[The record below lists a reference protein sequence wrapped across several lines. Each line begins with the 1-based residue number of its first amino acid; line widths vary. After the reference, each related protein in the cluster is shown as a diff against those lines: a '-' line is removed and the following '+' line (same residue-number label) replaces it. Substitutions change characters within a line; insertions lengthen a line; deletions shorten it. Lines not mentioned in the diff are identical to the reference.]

1 MTTAID
7 ALARPEGPSPMTTL
21 AERRVRLPKWGTSRE
36 DLRGRMDRAAS
47 DDVPWLE
54 RLAAGT
60 NYVAGGDVLEVAKE
74 AYLRFF
80 STNGL
85 LPSTFPSLAR
95 FEREVI
101 DYAAG
106 LLHGPDAVGSITSG
120 GSESI
125 LMGVKSARDRAR
137 AVHPNITNPRM
148 VVPES
153 AHPAFW
159 KAAHYFGLDLVRVP
173 LGPDLQIDL
182 NAYRAAI
189 DDDTVL
195 LVASAPS
202 LTLGM
207 VDPIEAI
214 APLALERD
222 INLHVDACVGGF
234 FLPFAEMLGYPVPRF
249 DFRVPG
255 VTTISADLHKFGY
268 TAKGASVILSRD
280 PGIFHHQI
288 FHFGG
293 PERPDD
299 WYVTPSMTG
308 TRPGG
313 AIAAAW
319 AVMTYL
325 GEEGYLR
332 VVGATMTYLRRW
344 WDGIAAID
352 GLEVMGAPAMSVFGY
367 TSRTLDVFAIADG
380 LEARG
385 WLVSRDSHPVRSIRF
400 MQSAGHEPFVD
411 AYLADLG
418 EVAELVRSGQLTSDG
433 GQATYT

>member
-1 MTTAID
+1 MATNIA
-7 ALARPEGPSPMTTL
+7 P
-21 AERRVRLPKWGTSRE
+21 RVRLPEQGTPR
-36 DLRGRMDRAAS
+36 DTVLAAL
-47 DDVPWLE
+47 DDAAGGDEPWLE

-60 NYVAGGDVLEVAKE
+60 NYVAGDDVTEVAKA

-85 LPSTFPSLAR
+85 LPHTFPSLAR

-101 DYAAG
+101 DYTAG

-137 AVHPNITNPRM
+137 VVHPEITAPRI

-173 LGPDLQIDL
+173 LGTDLQIDL
-182 NAYRAAI
+182 AAYRAAI

-207 VDPIEAI
+207 VDPIETIGPWA
-214 APLALERD
+214 LARD
-222 INLHVDACVGGF
+222 INLHVDSCVGGF
-234 FLPFAEMLGYPVPRF
+234 FLPFAEKLGYPVPTF

-268 TAKGASVILSRD
+268 TAKGTSTIMSRD
-280 PGIFHHQI
+280 PGIFRHQG
-288 FHFGG
+288 FSFGG

-325 GEEGYLR
+325 GEAGYLR
-332 VVGATMTYLRRW
+332 VVGQTMAYLRRW
-344 WDGIAAID
+344 WDGINAID

-367 TSRTLDVFAIADG
+367 TSSTLDVYAIADG

-385 WLVSRDSHPVRSIRF
+385 WLVFRDSHPVKSIRF

-411 AYLADLG
+411 AYLADLR
-418 EVAELVRSGQLTSDG
+418 EVVELVRSGRLTSDG
-433 GQATYT
+433 GRATYT

>member
-1 MTTAID
+1 MATDTRA
-7 ALARPEGPSPMTTL
+7 
-21 AERRVRLPKWGTSRE
+21 RLPERGTPRE
-36 DLRGRMDRAAS
+36 DLRRLLDDAAA
-47 DDVPWLE
+47 DDAAWLE

-60 NYVAGGDVLEVAKE
+60 NYAAGDDVVEVAKE
-74 AYLRFF
+74 AYLRYF
-80 STNGL
+80 STNAL

-95 FEREVI
+95 FERDVI
-101 DYAAG
+101 DFAAG
-106 LLHGPDAVGSITSG
+106 LFHGPDAVGSITSG

-137 AVHPNITNPRM
+137 VVHPDIVTPRM

-159 KAAHYFGLDLVRVP
+159 KAAHYFGLELVPVP
-173 LGPDLQIDL
+173 LGPDLQIDVD
-182 NAYRAAI
+182 AYRAAV
-189 DDDTVL
+189 DDATVL

-207 VDPIEAI
+207 VDPIERL
-214 APLALERD
+214 APLALARD
-222 INLHVDACVGGF
+222 INFHVDSCVGGF
-234 FLPFAEMLGYPVPRF
+234 FLPFAEKLGYPVPLF

-268 TAKGASVILSRD
+268 TAKGASIVMSRD
-280 PGIFHHQI
+280 PAIFRHQV
-288 FHFGG
+288 FRFGG
-293 PERPDD
+293 PQRPDD

-313 AIAAAW
+313 AVAAAW

-332 VVGATMTYLRRW
+332 VVDATMRYLRRW

-352 GLEVMGAPAMSVFGY
+352 GLEVMGEPAMSVFGY
-367 TSRTLDVFAIADG
+367 TSRELDIFAIADG

-385 WLVSRDSHPVRSIRF
+385 WLVTRDSHPVRSIRF
-400 MQSAGHEPFVD
+400 MQSAGHEPYVD
-411 AYLADLG
+411 AYMVDLR
-418 EVAELVRSGQLTSDG
+418 EVVRDVRRDGSTSDTG
-433 GQATYT
+433 RATYT

>member
-1 MTTAID
+1 MTTPAD
-7 ALARPEGPSPMTTL
+7 APGETARK
-21 AERRVRLPKWGTSRE
+21 ALPAHGAGRE
-36 DLRGRMDRAAS
+36 KILRELDEAAGG
-47 DDVPWLE
+47 DVSWRE

-60 NYVAGGDVLEVAKE
+60 NYLAGDDVVEVAKE

-137 AVHPNITNPRM
+137 IVHPQIMSPRM

-159 KAAHYFGLDLVRVP
+159 KAAHYFGLDLVKVP
-173 LGPDLQIDL
+173 LGPDLQVDVQT
-182 NAYRAAI
+182 YEAAI
-189 DDDTVL
+189 DDRTVL

-207 VDPIEAI
+207 VDPIEEL
-214 APLALERD
+214 APLALARD
-222 INLHVDACVGGF
+222 INFHVDSCVGGF
-234 FLPFAEMLGYPVPRF
+234 FLPFAEKLGYPVPRF

-268 TAKGASVILSRD
+268 TAKGTSMIMSRD
-280 PGIFHHQI
+280 PEIFRHQV
-288 FHFGG
+288 FQFGG

-332 VVGATMTYLRRW
+332 VVGDTMHYLERW
-344 WDGIAAID
+344 WAAIDAID
-352 GLEVMGAPAMSVFGY
+352 GLEVMGSPAMSVFGY

-385 WLVSRDSHPVRSIRF
+385 WLVYRDSHPVPSIRF
-400 MQSAGHEPFVD
+400 MQSAGHEPYVD
-411 AYLADLG
+411 AYMADLRD
-418 EVAELVRSGQLTSDG
+418 VVELVRSGRLTSDG
-433 GQATYT
+433 GRAKYT

>member
-1 MTTAID
+1 M
-7 ALARPEGPSPMTTL
+7 SKV
-21 AERRVRLPKWGTSRE
+21 AEERASLPRHGTSRE
-36 DLRGRMDRAAS
+36 ELRHRLDVAS
-47 DDVPWLE
+47 AHDALWLE

-60 NYVAGGDVLEVAKE
+60 NYAAGDDVVEVAKE
-74 AYLRFF
+74 AYLRYF

-85 LPSTFPSLAR
+85 LPSTFPSLAG
-95 FEREVI
+95 FERDVV

-106 LLHGPDAVGSITSG
+106 LLHGPDAIGSITSG

-137 AVHPNITNPRM
+137 AVHPEITAPRM

-159 KAAHYFGLDLVRVP
+159 KAAHYFGLELVRVP
-173 LGPDLQIDL
+173 LGPDLQIDVDV
-182 NAYRAAI
+182 YRAAV
-189 DDDTVL
+189 DDATVL

-207 VDPIEAI
+207 VDPIVQL

-222 INLHVDACVGGF
+222 INFHVDSCVGGF
-234 FLPFAEMLGYPVPRF
+234 FLPFAEMLGYPVPPF

-268 TAKGASVILSRD
+268 TAKGASLIMSRD
-280 PGIFHHQI
+280 PEIYRHQV
-288 FHFGG
+288 FKFGG

-325 GEEGYLR
+325 GEEGYCR
-332 VVGATMTYLRRW
+332 VVGATMAYLRRW
-344 WDGIAAID
+344 WDGIEAID
-352 GLEVMGAPAMSVFGY
+352 GLEVMGKPAMSVFGY
-367 TSRTLDVFAIADG
+367 TSRELDIFAIADG

-385 WLVSRDSHPVRSIRF
+385 WLVTRDTHPVRSIRF
-400 MQSAGHEPFVD
+400 MQSAGHEPYVD
-411 AYLADLG
+411 AYLADLR
-418 EVAELVRSGQLTSDG
+418 EVADLVRSGRLTSDS

>member
-1 MTTAID
+1 MATETY
-7 ALARPEGPSPMTTL
+7 AR
-21 AERRVRLPKWGTSRE
+21 VQLPRHGTPPDEIRA
-36 DLRGRMDRAAS
+36 RMDEAAS
-47 DDVPWLE
+47 HDARWRE

-60 NYVAGGDVLEVAKE
+60 NYMAGDDVVEVAKE

-101 DYAAG
+101 DYTAG
-106 LLHGPDAVGSITSG
+106 LLHGPDATGSITSG

-137 AVHPNITNPRM
+137 AVHPGITRPRM

-159 KAAHYFGLDLVRVP
+159 KAAHYFGLELVPVP
-173 LGPDLQIDL
+173 LRPDLQIDL
-182 NAYRAAI
+182 DAYRAAI
-189 DDDTVL
+189 DSDTVL

-207 VDPIEAI
+207 VDPIEEL
-214 APLALERD
+214 APLAAERD
-222 INLHVDACVGGF
+222 INFHVDSCVGGY
-234 FLPFAEMLGYPVPRF
+234 FLPFAEKLGYPVPAF

-268 TAKGASVILSRD
+268 TAKGASVIMSRD
-280 PGIFHHQI
+280 SEIFRHQV
-288 FHFGG
+288 FQFGG
-293 PERPDD
+293 PQRPDD

-319 AVMTYL
+319 AVLTYL

-332 VVGATMTYLRRW
+332 VVGATMAYLRRW
-344 WDGIAAID
+344 WDGIEAID
-352 GLEVMGAPAMSVFGY
+352 GLEVMGKPAMSVFGY
-367 TSRTLDVFAIADG
+367 TSQTLDIFAIADG

-385 WLVSRDSHPVRSIRF
+385 WLVFRDNHPVRSIRF

-411 AYLADLG
+411 AYLADLR
-418 EVAELVRSGQLTSDG
+418 EVADLVRTGQLTSEG
-433 GQATYT
+433 GRATYT

>member
-1 MTTAID
+1 MG
-7 ALARPEGPSPMTTL
+7 E
-21 AERRVRLPKWGTSRE
+21 
-36 DLRGRMDRAAS
+36 AAS
-47 DDVPWLE
+47 HDAAWLE

-60 NYVAGGDVLEVAKE
+60 NYAAGDDVVEVAKE

-101 DYAAG
+101 DYTAG
-106 LLHGPDAVGSITSG
+106 LLHGPDATGSITSG

-137 AVHPNITNPRM
+137 AVHPEITKPRM

-159 KAAHYFGLDLVRVP
+159 KAAHYFGLELVRVP

-182 NAYRAAI
+182 DAYRAAI

-207 VDPIEAI
+207 VDSIEEL
-214 APLALERD
+214 APLAAERD
-222 INLHVDACVGGF
+222 INFHVDSCVGGF
-234 FLPFAEMLGYPVPRF
+234 FLPFAEKLGYPVPTF

-268 TAKGASVILSRD
+268 TAKGASMIMSRD
-280 PGIFHHQI
+280 PEIFRHQV
-288 FHFGG
+288 FQFGG
-293 PERPDD
+293 PQRPED

-332 VVGATMTYLRRW
+332 IVGATMAYLRRW
-344 WDGIAAID
+344 WDGIEAID
-352 GLEVMGAPAMSVFGY
+352 GLQVMGKPAMSVFGY
-367 TSRTLDVFAIADG
+367 TSRALDVFAIADG

-385 WLVSRDSHPVRSIRF
+385 WLVFRDSHPVRSIRF

-411 AYLADLG
+411 SYLADLR
-418 EVAELVRSGQLTSDG
+418 EVVELVRSGRLISEG
-433 GQATYT
+433 GQAAYT

>member
-1 MTTAID
+1 
-7 ALARPEGPSPMTTL
+7 MTTL
-21 AERRVRLPKWGTSRE
+21 IEPRVQLPQHGTSR
-36 DLRGRMDRAAS
+36 DQIRARMDEAS
-47 DDVPWLE
+47 NHDARWLE

-60 NYVAGGDVLEVAKE
+60 NYMAGDDVVEVAKE
-74 AYLRFF
+74 AYLSFF

-101 DYAAG
+101 DYTAG
-106 LLHGPDAVGSITSG
+106 LLHGPDAIGSITSG

-137 AVHPNITNPRM
+137 AVHPEITRPRM
-148 VVPES
+148 VVPDS

-159 KAAHYFGLDLVRVP
+159 KAAHYFGLELVPVP
-173 LGPDLQIDL
+173 LAPDLQIDL
-182 NAYRAAI
+182 DAYRAAI

-207 VDPIEAI
+207 VDPIEEL
-214 APLALERD
+214 APLAAERD
-222 INLHVDACVGGF
+222 INFHVDSCVGGF
-234 FLPFAEMLGYPVPRF
+234 FLPFAEKLGYPVPTF

-268 TAKGASVILSRD
+268 TAKGASVIMSRD
-280 PGIFHHQI
+280 PEIFRHQV
-288 FHFGG
+288 FQFGG
-293 PERPDD
+293 PQRPDD

-332 VVGATMTYLRRW
+332 VVGATMAYLRRW
-344 WDGIAAID
+344 WDGIEAID
-352 GLEVMGAPAMSVFGY
+352 GLEVMGKPAMSVFGY

-385 WLVSRDSHPVRSIRF
+385 WLVFRDSHPVRSIRF

-411 AYLADLG
+411 AYLADLR
-418 EVAELVRSGQLTSDG
+418 EVAELVRGGQLTSEG
-433 GQATYT
+433 GRATYT